1 MQPRHK
7 KKIEP
12 TLSSNSSTLQQPQ
25 HCPSAASQ
33 RSILSS
39 GRMLCTGNLLCVCF
53 GRTYEHMCSHVSPRY
68 QHQAPARAITIKTVP
83 DCKCE
88 KNTIS
93 FWRRC
98 NRGPPAA
105 RSPAW
110 LWNQNIKTFN
120 TRREIYKKKNKKNK
134 NKIQLEIEK
143 HKHTHRL
150 DLYSKN

>member
-1 MQPRHK
+1 MRTRHK

-12 TLSSNSSTLQQPQ
+12 TLSSTSLSLQQHQ
-25 HCPSAASQ
+25 HYPSTTSQ

-68 QHQAPARAITIKTVP
+68 QHQAPAPAITIETVP

-120 TRREIYKKKNKKNK
+120 TRRETYKQKKNK
-134 NKIQLEIEK
+134 NRIQLEIEK
-143 HKHTHRL
+143 HIHKHSHTL

>member
-1 MQPRHK
+1 MQNAAQAQKENRTDSLKH
-7 KKIEP
+7 
-12 TLSSNSSTLQQPQ
+12 LLVVVAAASALPQ
-25 HCPSAASQ
+25 HNRAQ

-39 GRMLCTGNLLCVCF
+39 GRMLCTGNLCVCF

-68 QHQAPARAITIKTVP
+68 QIPAPAPAITIETVP

-105 RSPAW
+105 RSPPAW

-120 TRREIYKKKNKKNK
+120 TRRETYKKKKKNTVGNRK
-134 NKIQLEIEK
+134 TQTLTQTGLI
-143 HKHTHRL
+143 
-150 DLYSKN
+150 